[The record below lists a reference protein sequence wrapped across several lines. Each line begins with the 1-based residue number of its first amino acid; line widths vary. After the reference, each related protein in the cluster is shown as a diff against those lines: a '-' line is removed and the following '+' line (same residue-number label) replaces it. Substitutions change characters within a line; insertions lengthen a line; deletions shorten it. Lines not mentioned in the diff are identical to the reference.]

1 MISIEKEE
9 KLLKG
14 LSVFPFLIL
23 IFINTS
29 YSNFED
35 DVSISIF
42 IGSVFLFCMCFGMLY
57 IRKYKRDKKDKKDLS
72 GYNRAFKWMG
82 ITILTGLGFVVFH
95 LFNS

>member
-14 LSVFPFLIL
+14 LSIFPFLIL
-23 IFINTS
+23 IFMTTS

-35 DVSISIF
+35 DLSFSNF
-42 IGSVFLFCMCFGMLY
+42 FGSVFLFCLCFGILFV
-57 IRKYKRDKKDKKDLS
+57 RKYKRDKKDKKELS

-82 ITILTGLGFVVFH
+82 ITILIGLGFVVFN